1 MEHVTSSGLGLTIGS
16 IASNVRNITFRNIY
30 MPHTYKGIYMKFRGA
45 GSVRDVLYEDRSRGG
60 RLLSQHGRESHRAAE
75 CE

>member
-1 MEHVTSSGLGLTIGS
+1 MSEQ
-16 IASNVRNITFRNIY
+16 VRNITFRHAR
-30 MPHTYKGIYMKFRGA
+30 MVRTVKGIYMKFRGA